1 MPKTVLKW
9 IILSIIVAI
18 IGVVWLVPPYF
29 GHIDTKLQRA
39 KSDIDIL
46 SQALELYKKDHGT
59 FPDTIQ
65 GLSVL
70 IAPEGNTYL
79 DNLPTDPWG
88 NEYLYQYPGVHN
100 ISGFDLSSRGPSANN
115 ASYVSN
121 WKAKED

>member
-1 MPKTVLKW
+1 VSKTVLKW

-18 IGVVWLVPPYF
+18 IGVVLLVPPYF
-29 GHIDTKLQRA
+29 GHIDTKLERA
-39 KSDIDIL
+39 KSDIDII
-46 SQALELYKKDHGT
+46 SQALELYKRDHGT

-100 ISGFDLSSRGPSANN
+100 ITGYDLSSRGSNATN
-115 ASYVSN
+115 ASEVNN
-121 WKAKED
+121 WK